1 MLSRKCLHEYQRRA
15 VDFIIEK
22 KRSAL
27 FLDMGLGKT
36 TTSLTAATDLL
47 DACAVARVLII
58 APLRVANSV
67 WAQEAKQWEHTQHL
81 RVSVCTGTEK
91 KRIAALHQTADI
103 YVINRENVPWLVKH
117 YGKKWPFDCV
127 IIDESSSFKSPGSQR
142 FKALKKIVPHTEYLW
157 LLTGTPSPNGL
168 LDLWSQMYLV
178 DFGERL
184 SRTMTNYKQR
194 FFEQDYTG
202 YNWTPR
208 EGSNATIHALIADK
222 VMSMSAAD
230 YLDVPDR
237 VDIVERVELPAKLL
251 REYQQFEKTMLAE
264 LDNGTEVEAISA
276 AALANKLLQFCI
288 AEGTPVVTDRGL
300 IPIEEVRESDK
311 IWDGAK
317 WVNCSGVVFK
327 GCDYVLNC
335 YGVYMTAEH
344 KVLTR
349 CGWKTAKAI
358 LDGEPDERPCREYL
372 RNPYRITQDW
382 IEERKGHLAV
392 PMRLWEHRG
401 APEPKLTQRP
411 PKQSS
416 KIMWLFASQVVENS
430 RDERNEADYNLAKY
444 DRQVPRPERQGL
456 QKLRCSRHIRLRE
469 LATFIR
475 NLLAGHAG
483 RLFGQVELG
492 SNRQRQRLRKEQ
504 LPLGNGKTAGQE
516 YTEFDHNMDA
526 ERSNE
531 PFRSRRTFR
540 HKGRDITCSNIPLST
555 AERKVVHK
563 TKVYDLVSC
572 GPDNRFT
579 VVGADGSP
587 VIVHNCNGATYIDD
601 KGSWHELHS
610 AKLDALADIVEQNPS
625 ETMLVAYNYKS
636 DLARL
641 QKRFPDAVVL
651 GKDQS
656 VIDDWNAGKIPMLL
670 AHPASAGH
678 GLNLQAGGSMI
689 VWFGLNWSLELY
701 QQFNARLHRQGQ
713 TKPVRV
719 VHLVANG
726 CIDERVMSVIESKD
740 HTQLALL
747 NALKQPI
754 AN

>member
-81 RVSVCTGTEK
+81 RISVCTGTEK

-194 FFEQDYTG
+194 FFEQDYMG

-208 EGSNATIHALIADK
+208 EGSNATIHALISDK

-237 VDIVERVELPAKLL
+237 VDIVERVELSAKLL

-276 AALANKLLQFCI
+276 AALANKLLQW
-288 AEGTPVVTDRGL
+288 
-300 IPIEEVRESDK
+300 S
-311 IWDGAK
+311 
-317 WVNCSGVVFK
+317 
-327 GCDYVLNC
+327 
-335 YGVYMTAEH
+335 
-344 KVLTR
+344 
-349 CGWKTAKAI
+349 
-358 LDGEPDERPCREYL
+358 
-372 RNPYRITQDW
+372 
-382 IEERKGHLAV
+382 
-392 PMRLWEHRG
+392 
-401 APEPKLTQRP
+401 
-411 PKQSS
+411 
-416 KIMWLFASQVVENS
+416 
-430 RDERNEADYNLAKY
+430 
-444 DRQVPRPERQGL
+444 
-456 QKLRCSRHIRLRE
+456 
-469 LATFIR
+469 
-475 NLLAGHAG
+475 
-483 RLFGQVELG
+483 
-492 SNRQRQRLRKEQ
+492 
-504 LPLGNGKTAGQE
+504 
-516 YTEFDHNMDA
+516 
-526 ERSNE
+526 
-531 PFRSRRTFR
+531 
-540 HKGRDITCSNIPLST
+540 
-555 AERKVVHK
+555 
-563 TKVYDLVSC
+563 
-572 GPDNRFT
+572 
-579 VVGADGSP
+579 
-587 VIVHNCNGATYIDD
+587 NGATYVDD

-610 AKLDALADIVEQNPS
+610 AKLDALADIVEQNPN
-625 ETMLVAYNYKS
+625 ENMLVAYNYKS

-641 QKRFPDAVVL
+641 QKRFPNAVVL

-656 VIDDWNAGKIPMLL
+656 TIDDWNAGKIPMLL
-670 AHPASAGH
+670 AHPASAAH
-678 GLNLQAGGSMI
+678 GINLQKGGSLI

-701 QQFNARLHRQGQ
+701 QQFNGRLHRQGQ

-754 AN
+754 VKDK